1 MMPFASLRHGLE
13 RLRMVMRTR
22 DSETGLLVQTGALP
36 WRFSDD
42 AGLEI
47 LLITGRRSSRW
58 LLPKGW
64 PMLGKTLAAAAAQ
77 EAFEEAGVVGR
88 LDPDPLGA
96 FLHLKQHVI
105 LGGIETRVVVHTL
118 LVEREL
124 TTWPES
130 SQRQRRW
137 FEAEQAARKVEAEE
151 LADLILNL
159 SNRVSF
165 RSL

>member
-1 MMPFASLRHGLE
+1 MPFTSLRHGLE

-22 DSETGLLVQTGALP
+22 DPRTGLLLQTGALP

-42 AGLEI
+42 AGLEV

-77 EAFEEAGVVGR
+77 EAFEEAGVIGR
-88 LDPDPLGA
+88 VDPAPLGA
-96 FLHLKQHVI
+96 YLHTKQHVT
-105 LGGIETRVVVHTL
+105 LGDMKTRIIVHTL
-118 LVEREL
+118 LVEQEL

-137 FEAEQAARKVEAEE
+137 FEVEQAARKVEAEG
-151 LADLILNL
+151 LADLILEL
-159 SNRVSF
+159 RKHLLCKSP
-165 RSL
+165 